1 VRGGLLVAGVAIA
14 VVGAGLMVS
23 LFFLPGTPTDTRSA
37 SDSIA
42 DLGANSSRSW
52 TIPEEV
58 AVSGT
63 LQLSWTTSGPA
74 NVYLSK
80 TSTCPVG
87 TGLCPVA
94 PPIATWYGNLSG
106 TWSLTGPVTAAYL
119 LTVTNPGHTP
129 ISFSGTLTETY
140 VVPTAAQAVPAWALI
155 LLGGLVLLGI
165 GAIAVFLG
173 LFLPPGVYRPPSP
186 GMGRYDELGDDGL
199 GDLGSDP
206 RETGEL

>member
-1 VRGGLLVAGVAIA
+1 VRAGLLVAGVAIA

-23 LFFLPGTPTDTRSA
+23 LFFLPAAPTDTRSA

-52 TIPEEV
+52 SISEEV
-58 AVSGT
+58 APTGT
-63 LQLSWTTSGPA
+63 LELTWTASGPA
-74 NVYLSK
+74 DVYLSK

-87 TGLCPVA
+87 TGICPVS
-94 PPIATWYGNLSG
+94 PPVVTWYGNVSG
-106 TWSLTGPVTAAYL
+106 AWSLTAPVNTSYL
-119 LTVTNPGHTP
+119 LTVTNPAHTP

-173 LFLPPGVYRPPSP
+173 LFLPPGVYRPPNS
-186 GMGRYDELGDDGL
+186 GARRFDDASEDSIGEF
-199 GDLGSDP
+199 GSDP